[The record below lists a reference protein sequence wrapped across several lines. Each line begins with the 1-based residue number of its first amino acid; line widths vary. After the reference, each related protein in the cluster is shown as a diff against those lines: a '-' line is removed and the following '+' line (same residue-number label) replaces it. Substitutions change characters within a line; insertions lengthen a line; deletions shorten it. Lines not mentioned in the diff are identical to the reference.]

1 MAKSTALPKA
11 RPSSTTSGLRSR
23 PLASAAKGKR
33 PLPQAKT
40 AAPAPKA
47 APKAAP
53 IPTKA
58 KSKAPVKAPPAEPA
72 PAPPAEPA
80 PAPRHATLVPDQVD
94 PLLAGG
100 QPPMKLVGGLDRD
113 AQLPTTLVPKADL
126 PAAVPLAVH
135 AQAVPG
141 AAHHGNCQPANIL
154 VLVSCGGWPVVD
166 LNEDHFSI
174 MEHFEVP
181 GQTASFSN
189 NVVSFRNNGSGAYLL
204 QVKPI
209 GNTPWV
215 GGQHLAQILVSSPDE
230 RHGQT
235 AAKLIIR

>member
-1 MAKSTALPKA
+1 
-11 RPSSTTSGLRSR
+11 
-23 PLASAAKGKR
+23 
-33 PLPQAKT
+33 
-40 AAPAPKA
+40 
-47 APKAAP
+47 
-53 IPTKA
+53 
-58 KSKAPVKAPPAEPA
+58 
-72 PAPPAEPA
+72 
-80 PAPRHATLVPDQVD
+80 
-94 PLLAGG
+94 
-100 QPPMKLVGGLDRD
+100 MKLVGGLERD

-126 PAAVPLAVH
+126 PAAVPLTVH

-141 AAHHGNCQPANIL
+141 TAHHGNAQPANIL
-154 VLVSCGGWPVVD
+154 VLVSCAGWPVVD

>member
-1 MAKSTALPKA
+1 MAKSTALPKP

-23 PLASAAKGKR
+23 PVASASSPSKGNR
-33 PLPQAKT
+33 PLPPAKS
-40 AAPAPKA
+40 AAP

-58 KSKAPVKAPPAEPA
+58 KPKTTVKTPPADPA
-72 PAPPAEPA
+72 PT
-80 PAPRHATLVPDQVD
+80 PRHTTLVPDQVD

-189 NVVSFRNNGSGAYLL
+189 NMVSFRNNGSGAYLL